1 MNPLL
6 AADNDRLLH
15 LLRTLSFERRK
26 VTLASGRESN
36 FYIDCK
42 RTTLTAEGH
51 WLVGRLMLNRIL
63 AADPTVVAVGGLT
76 LGADPITSAV
86 SMASWAAASPLQGF
100 IVRKEA
106 KGHGTGRYIEGAPL
120 PAGARV
126 AIVEDVVTT
135 GGSGIQACERVE
147 AAGWVVA
154 GVYALVDRLEGGRE
168 AFEARGYKLESLYT
182 RRDFLGDEA

>member
-6 AADNDRLLH
+6 TADSDRLLH
-15 LLRTLSFERRK
+15 LLRTLSFEERK

-51 WLVGRLMLNRIL
+51 WLVGRLLLNRIL
-63 AADPTVVAVGGLT
+63 ATAPDVVAVGGLT

-86 SMASWAAASPLQGF
+86 SMASWSAAHPLQGF
-100 IVRKEA
+100 LVRKEA
-106 KGHGTGRYIEGAPL
+106 KGHGTGRYIEGPPL
-120 PAGARV
+120 PPGSRV

-135 GGSGIQACERVE
+135 GGSGLKACERVE
-147 AAGWVVA
+147 EAGWVVA
-154 GVYALVDRLEGGRE
+154 GVYSLVDRLEGGRD
-168 AFEARGYKLESLYT
+168 AFESRGYKLESLYT
-182 RRDFLGDEA
+182 RADFLPDGR